1 LDADSR
7 AKVRMRRT
15 IRGLRTIEREVL
27 AEQRVTAPTVS
38 LETPPGEPPTAAPGP
53 SEGPAEE
60 EGRDVVLDYCAATR
74 GILND
79 DQGGPLHP
87 PGLRMAEAFGDV
99 RASLQRNREAQ
110 KGGVRMND
118 SRAWPAISTEV

>member
-1 LDADSR
+1 
-7 AKVRMRRT
+7 
-15 IRGLRTIEREVL
+15 LRTIEREVL
-27 AEQRVTAPTVS
+27 AEQRTTAPT
-38 LETPPGEPPTAAPGP
+38 LPPATHPGETPTAAPGP

-60 EGRDVVLDYCAATR
+60 EGRDVVLDYCTATR

-87 PGLRMAEAFGDV
+87 PGLRMAEALGDV
-99 RASLQRNREAQ
+99 RASLQRNLEAQ
-110 KGGVRMND
+110 KGGVRMHD